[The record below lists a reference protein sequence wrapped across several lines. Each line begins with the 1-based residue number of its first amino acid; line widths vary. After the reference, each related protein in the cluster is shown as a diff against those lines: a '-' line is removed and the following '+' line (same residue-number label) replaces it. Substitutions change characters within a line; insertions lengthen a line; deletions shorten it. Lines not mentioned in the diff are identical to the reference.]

1 MQDVDLV
8 AASFAHVEL
17 LGELSVAL
25 HIFYASLYILLGL
38 GNLALEDVLFVLRIQ
53 ATTLVDFRLEILEDL
68 LYRKIFQFGLSEA
81 SCLKVALN
89 PQDEIVVDAHLH
101 ASIQGRL

>member
-17 LGELSVAL
+17 LRELSVAL

-38 GNLALEDVLFVLRIQ
+38 GNLALEDVLFVLRI
-53 ATTLVDFRLEILEDL
+53 
-68 LYRKIFQFGLSEA
+68 
-81 SCLKVALN
+81 
-89 PQDEIVVDAHLH
+89 
-101 ASIQGRL
+101 